1 MKFKLLTIAV
11 LLTMLYGTAE
21 AQTVSGKIHS
31 RFLGY
36 GINRLYI
43 YTSLQRDRVDIGSTY
58 PALWTPV
65 APDGSFSFTLPRPT
79 SGYTVRNMLQQVF
92 DIYGDGISVSANA
105 TLSIL
110 DVRVSAGGVTSE
122 YFGPSKDSKRSH
134 GMALYIYASN
144 SVRIYGRS
152 ANGQVVD
159 MSLSPGWNTVTSTFN
174 GSTQYIT
181 SQRVTWNWGTD

>member
-1 MKFKLLTIAV
+1 MKFKLLTAIT
-11 LLTMLYGTAE
+11 LLTMLCCTAE
-21 AQTVSGKIHS
+21 AQTVSSKIHS

-36 GINRLYI
+36 GIDRLYV

-65 APDGSFSFTLPRPT
+65 GADGSFTFTLPRPT

-92 DIYGDGISVSANA
+92 GIYGNEISVSANA

-110 DVRVSAGGVTSE
+110 DVRASAGGVTSE
-122 YFGPSKDSKRSH
+122 YFGPSKDGKRSH
-134 GMALYIYASN
+134 GVAFYIYASN
-144 SVRIYGRS
+144 GVRISGRGS
-152 ANGQVVD
+152 NGQVVD
-159 MSLSPGWNTVTSTFN
+159 MSLSAGWNTVTVTFN

-181 SQRVTWNWGTD
+181 SQRVAWNWGTD